1 MSSALRTLPAPIP
14 TLEELENHQILAR
27 IGRGGMAEIFL
38 ARRPGAAGTELVVLK
53 RLLPEDAED
62 PVILRMF
69 ADEARIALRLGHPSI
84 VRALGLGMLEER
96 HALVLEFLEGQTL
109 HVVMR
114 RASESDRKLPVEALV
129 PLFADVADG
138 LHYAH
143 ELADETGRPLNVVH
157 RDVSPHNIFVTSA
170 GAVKLLDFG
179 IAKTAMQEHRT
190 RTGLLKGKVAYMA
203 PEQALGARV
212 DRRAD
217 VWSLGV
223 SLWEALTGTR
233 LFKADNEAASL
244 RLTLSGPISRPS
256 SVRSDIPS
264 ELDRIVLRALQR
276 EPAQRYATAAIMA
289 EELRSWARRQHLPLI
304 APARAIMTEL
314 FERDT
319 AEQRARIS
327 QLLIQPENVPISS
340 SVPVL
345 TKLPAHEPVGASHV
359 STVTEFLGQLQ
370 ERQRSGQ
377 RRVRALVAL
386 LAAGVLALGVALFA
400 HSGGETELLGPTA
413 PQPVAQAVATP
424 ADPPQAPAAA
434 PATRDEAPATPVAA
448 PGVALTGR
456 TSGPSGEEAP
466 PKHRSSASSKEAAP
480 LREAQD
486 TPPAAPPAL
495 AEEPHPTPAPEP
507 KHSAH
512 AAAQAP
518 AEHADAEFGFLTLD
532 STPWSQV
539 SADGTP
545 LGQTP
550 IVRAK
555 LSAGPHTLVLTNSER
570 GLSTTYQITI
580 EPGKTSVRRL
590 GLD

>member
-1 MSSALRTLPAPIP
+1 MSSAARPLPSPAPAL
-14 TLEELENHQILAR
+14 TELEDHQILAR

-38 ARRPGAAGTELVVLK
+38 ARRPGSAGTELVVIK

-69 ADEARIALRLGHPSI
+69 EDEARLALRLGHPSI

-114 RASESDRKLPVEALV
+114 RSAEYDRQLPVEALV
-129 PLFADVADG
+129 PLFADVAEA

-157 RDVSPHNIFVTSA
+157 RDVSPHNLFVTTA
-170 GAVKLLDFG
+170 GTVKLLDFG
-179 IAKTAMQEHRT
+179 IAKTALQENRT

-223 SLWEALTGTR
+223 SLWEALAGTR

-244 RLTLSGPISRPS
+244 RLTLSGPIAKPS
-256 SVRSDIPS
+256 SVRPEIPS
-264 ELDRIVLRALQR
+264 EIDRIVLRSLQR
-276 EPAQRYATAAIMA
+276 EPAQRYASAAIMA
-289 EELRSWARRQHLPLI
+289 EELRAWARRQQVPMI
-304 APARAIMTEL
+304 APARGIMTEL

-327 QLLIQPENVPISS
+327 GLLIQPENVPVSS

-345 TKLPAHEPVGASHV
+345 TKLPPAETVGASHV
-359 STVTEFLGQLQ
+359 STVTEFWDQLE
-370 ERQRSGQ
+370 ERQRRA
-377 RRVRALVAL
+377 RRRMRALVAAL
-386 LAAGVLALGVALFA
+386 SVGVLALGYALFT
-400 HSGGETELLGPTA
+400 HGGGQSEALAPTA
-413 PQPVAQAVATP
+413 PQPVAQAGNVLPDTSK
-424 ADPPQAPAAA
+424 AA
-434 PATRDEAPATPVAA
+434 PPTRDET
-448 PGVALTGR
+448 
-456 TSGPSGEEAP
+456 
-466 PKHRSSASSKEAAP
+466 
-480 LREAQD
+480 
-486 TPPAAPPAL
+486 PAAPSAAQVAAQASRLAAPSASEASPKRRVAEAARDAPSANEAFSPAL
-495 AEEPHPTPAPEP
+495 PTTAEQPHQPEPVPEP
-507 KHSAH
+507 KRSAR
-512 AAAQAP
+512 AAATS
-518 AEHADAEFGFLTLD
+518 EHADTEFGFLTLD

-555 LSAGPHTLVLTNSER
+555 LPAGPHTLVLTNSER
-570 GLSTTYQITI
+570 GLSSTYQITI
-580 EPGKTSVRRL
+580 EAGKTSVRRV

>member
-1 MSSALRTLPAPIP
+1 MSSAARPLPDP
-14 TLEELENHQILAR
+14 TPALTELEDHQILAR

-38 ARRPGAAGTELVVLK
+38 ARRPSAAGTELVVIK

-69 ADEARIALRLGHPSI
+69 ADEARLALRLGHPSI

-114 RASESDRKLPVEALV
+114 RAAECDRQLPVEALV
-129 PLFADVADG
+129 PLFADVAEA

-143 ELADETGRPLNVVH
+143 ELTDEAGRPLHVVH
-157 RDVSPHNIFVTSA
+157 RDVSPHNIFVTTA
-170 GAVKLLDFG
+170 GTVKLLDFG
-179 IAKTAMQEHRT
+179 IAKTALQENRT

-203 PEQALGARV
+203 PEQALGTRV

-223 SLWEALTGTR
+223 SLWEALAGTR

-244 RLTLSGPISRPS
+244 RLTLSGPIAKPS
-256 SVRSDIPS
+256 SVRPEIPS
-264 ELDRIVLRALQR
+264 EIDRIVLRSLQR
-276 EPAQRYATAAIMA
+276 EPAQRYASAAIMA
-289 EELRSWARRQHLPLI
+289 EELRAWARRQKVPMI
-304 APARAIMTEL
+304 APARGIMTEL

-327 QLLIQPENVPISS
+327 GLLIQPENVPISS

-345 TKLPAHEPVGASHV
+345 TKLPAAETVGASHV
-359 STVTEFLGQLQ
+359 STVTEFLGQLE
-370 ERQRSGQ
+370 ERQRSAQ
-377 RRVRALVAL
+377 RRTRALVAL
-386 LAAGVLALGVALFA
+386 LTAGVLALGYALFT
-400 HSGGETELLGPTA
+400 HGGAETEAPAPT
-413 PQPVAQAVATP
+413 PPKPVAQAGGTP
-424 ADPPQAPAAA
+424 PDVSRPAPIA
-434 PATRDEAPATPVAA
+434 RDEAATARP
-448 PGVALTGR
+448 
-456 TSGPSGEEAP
+456 EAP
-466 PKHRSSASSKEAAP
+466 TLAPTSRLAANGNEGSPKHRSAEAAKDSPPTKEAPSPFSPAVAEAP
-480 LREAQD
+480 R
-486 TPPAAPPAL
+486 PA
-495 AEEPHPTPAPEP
+495 EPAPEP
-507 KHSAH
+507 KRSAR
-512 AAAQAP
+512 AAATS
-518 AEHADAEFGFLTLD
+518 EHAEVEFGFLTLD

-570 GLSTTYQITI
+570 GLSSTYQITI
-580 EPGKTSVRRL
+580 EAGKTTVRRV

>member
-1 MSSALRTLPAPIP
+1 MSSAVRPLPAPTQP
-14 TLEELENHQILAR
+14 LAELEDHQLLAR

-38 ARRPGAAGTELVVLK
+38 ARRPGPAGTELVVIK

-69 ADEARIALRLGHPSI
+69 ADEARLALRLGHPSI

-96 HALVLEFLEGQTL
+96 DALVLEFLEGQTL

-114 RASESDRKLPVEALV
+114 RAAEYDRQLPVEALV
-129 PLFADVADG
+129 PLFADVAEA

-143 ELADETGRPLNVVH
+143 ELADEGGRPLNVVH
-157 RDVSPHNIFVTSA
+157 RDVSPHNLFVTTA
-170 GAVKLLDFG
+170 GTVKLLDFG
-179 IAKTAMQEHRT
+179 IAKTALQENRT

-223 SLWEALTGTR
+223 SLWEALAGTR

-244 RLTLSGPISRPS
+244 RLTLSGPIAKPS
-256 SVRSDIPS
+256 SVRPEIPS
-264 ELDRIVLRALQR
+264 EIDRIVLRSLQR
-276 EPAQRYATAAIMA
+276 EPAQRYASAAIMA
-289 EELRSWARRQHLPLI
+289 EELRAWARRQQVPMI
-304 APARAIMTEL
+304 APARGIMTEL

-327 QLLIQPENVPISS
+327 GLLIQPENVPISS
-340 SVPVL
+340 TVPVL
-345 TKLPAHEPVGASHV
+345 TKLPPVETVGASHV
-359 STVTEFLGQLQ
+359 STVTEFLGQLE
-370 ERQRSGQ
+370 ERQRSAQ
-377 RRVRALVAL
+377 RRMRALVAVL
-386 LAAGVLALGVALFA
+386 TAGVLALGYALFA
-400 HSGGETELLGPTA
+400 HGGGQTEALAPTA
-413 PQPVAQAVATP
+413 PQPVAQFGSTPLDNSRVAP
-424 ADPPQAPAAA
+424 VA
-434 PATRDEAPATPVAA
+434 RDEAPSAPAEAPTAA
-448 PGVALTGR
+448 PTSRLAAPNGNEGSPRHRGTETPKDSPPASAALSPALPT
-456 TSGPSGEEAP
+456 TAEAP
-466 PKHRSSASSKEAAP
+466 
-480 LREAQD
+480 RE
-486 TPPAAPPAL
+486 P
-495 AEEPHPTPAPEP
+495 EPAPEP
-507 KHSAH
+507 KRSAR
-512 AAAQAP
+512 AAATS
-518 AEHADAEFGFLTLD
+518 EHADIEFGFLTLD

-550 IVRAK
+550 IVRAR

-570 GLSTTYQITI
+570 GLSSTYQITI
-580 EPGKTSVRRL
+580 EAGKTSVRRV